1 MKKIVF
7 TLIAIVVL
15 LLIAAYS
22 LLFTS
27 FGNSIIKEYAQK
39 NINKN
44 PSTQI
49 QIDDFLLTMSKIKL
63 KAQLNGLIEIDLNGD
78 YSLFS
83 QNIKDMMIIINSKD
97 LSMLNIKEKI
107 NINANL
113 QGKFNDLSL
122 NANGN
127 IFNAPLKLQASIKN
141 YYPYKLN
148 YNTSNLDLEKIL
160 KIINKDYL
168 SGFANINLD
177 INEFDKNDIRK
188 SKILA
193 NISAKIKA
201 KDSFKKD
208 FGIDLKKLEEINI
221 NSNNT
226 LADFKLKPNFTLNS
240 KLLNIDTNFDEIDLN
255 KLDAKG
261 IININISD
269 LSFINENLNSNLNT
283 KLNVEY
289 KDKIVNI
296 LADAIGK
303 NISLK
308 NINLNLKN
316 DDLKLKANAIIN
328 SALIKLKNIEL
339 ANVNIDASINTKTS
353 DIKANINGALL
364 DSKIN
369 ANLNKNALKADI
381 SNLSIPF
388 ALLDLEKMAT
398 SKINANIDI
407 KDIYKVNGQITSNI
421 NLNTIKSVFKKN
433 YDLDLDANLLANA
446 KIILNSA
453 KDISFSLDA
462 KSNML
467 DNLQANGTFKNN
479 ILNSNFNLNTKL
491 ANYNEL
497 LKKNM
502 KGQIKLNGD
511 ASFNKILLVNAKSD
525 EFFGGK
531 LNASL
536 KADDFN
542 ASLTNVS
549 VEELANSLDF
559 IDIYKAS
566 ANANLTYNLKS
577 AKGFL
582 KADLGKGSLKQHK
595 AIVLIDKITNISKI
609 VFDNANVNVDMNKN
623 LYTINANANAKN
635 AQIQVSNALYNLDEK
650 SLNAPLSINLNN
662 NIVKGVLVQKGENIS
677 FNIDKKNA
685 ANNILK
691 AADKL
696 LKVDENSSDD
706 KKKLKGFLN
715 KLIKDTK

>member
-83 QNIKDMMIIINSKD
+83 QNIKDMMIIISSKD

-113 QGKFNDLSL
+113 QGKFNDLTL

-453 KDISFSLDA
+453 NDISFSLDA

>member
-83 QNIKDMMIIINSKD
+83 QNIKDMMIIISSKD

-113 QGKFNDLSL
+113 QGKFNDLTL

-453 KDISFSLDA
+453 NDISFSLDA

-479 ILNSNFNLNTKL
+479 ILNSNFNLDTKL

-566 ANANLTYNLKS
+566 ANANITYNLKS